1 MLYRFYE
8 SGYTAIHMHRQ
19 GTTTHPTDSGATGR
33 NDTESRK
40 FEAQE
45 GGGRREEGKGR
56 VSRGAMGYRRK
67 RTERRERG
75 GDDESRAEQ
84 STMDGKRVGGVS
96 AKVSTTRDK
105 LKR

>member
-33 NDTESRK
+33 NDTESWK

-45 GGGRREEGKGR
+45 GVAVGEKVRGGCREEQWGIAESGQSEGSVVGMMKAEQCKARWKEGGRGVGEGEHH
-56 VSRGAMGYRRK
+56 SR
-67 RTERRERG
+67 
-75 GDDESRAEQ
+75 
-84 STMDGKRVGGVS
+84 
-96 AKVSTTRDK
+96 
-105 LKR
+105 